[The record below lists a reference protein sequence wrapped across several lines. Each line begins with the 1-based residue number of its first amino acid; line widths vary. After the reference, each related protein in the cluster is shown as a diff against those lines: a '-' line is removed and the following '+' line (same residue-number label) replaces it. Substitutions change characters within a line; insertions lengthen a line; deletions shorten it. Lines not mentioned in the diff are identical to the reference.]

1 MESTQCLRHESSQI
15 CLNSSALLADSFSRR
30 YKDIWNS
37 IQIAKHGQVYS
48 HAQVRTLTVFC
59 FFDKQLA
66 QTVLMAWA
74 ASLCVG
80 AVQMAMSVSRAMV
93 HALVDA
99 NLGLILQIL
108 SAKQVSSIDTL
119 VGSILFRIGNL
130 TTLLFTTQ
138 WHAFFS
144 PLSSLCEEM

>member
-1 MESTQCLRHESSQI
+1 M
-15 CLNSSALLADSFSRR
+15 
-30 YKDIWNS
+30 
-37 IQIAKHGQVYS
+37 
-48 HAQVRTLTVFC
+48 TVFC

-93 HALVDA
+93 HALMDA

-108 SAKQVSSIDTL
+108 SVKQVSSIDTL
-119 VGSILFRIGNL
+119 VGSILFIIGNL
-130 TTLLFTTQ
+130 TTLLLTTQ
-138 WHAFFS
+138 
-144 PLSSLCEEM
+144 